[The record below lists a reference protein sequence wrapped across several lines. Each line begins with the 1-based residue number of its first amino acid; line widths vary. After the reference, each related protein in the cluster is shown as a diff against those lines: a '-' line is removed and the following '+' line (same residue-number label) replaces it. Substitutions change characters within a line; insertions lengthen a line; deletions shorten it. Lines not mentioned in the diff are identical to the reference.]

1 MKYIVYV
8 LVGFLFL
15 TSLKATEQNT
25 LSTATF
31 NAEKNNDSMIM
42 IAGLQWHSDINR
54 AYTIAAKENKH
65 VIVMVANEYCPW
77 CRKMKE
83 QTFTDTRIKEKLE
96 KYTLVIMKHTDK
108 SVFKHIP
115 AFNGIVPSLF
125 FMYPKRELIDKV
137 VGYFSADD
145 LLEYINDIEE
155 L

>member
-1 MKYIVYV
+1 MKYIIYV
-8 LVGFLFL
+8 LIGFLFL
-15 TSLKATEQNT
+15 ISLNATEQNT

-31 NAEKNNDSMIM
+31 NAERNNDSMIT
-42 IAGLQWHSDINR
+42 IAGLPWHSDINR
-54 AYTIAAKENKH
+54 AYTVAAKENKH
-65 VIVMVANEYCPW
+65 VIVMVANEYCQW

>member
-15 TSLKATEQNT
+15 TSLKATEQN
-25 LSTATF
+25 
-31 NAEKNNDSMIM
+31 NGNMIM

-54 AYTIAAKENKH
+54 AYTVAEKENKH
-65 VIVMVANEYCPW
+65 IIVMVANKSCPW

-96 KYTLVIMKHTDK
+96 KYTLVIMQHSDR
-108 SVFKHIP
+108 SVYKHIP
-115 AFNGIVPSLF
+115 IFNRAVPSLF
-125 FMYPKRELIDKV
+125 FMNSKRELYDKII
-137 VGYFSADD
+137 GYHTADE
-145 LLEYINDIEE
+145 LLKDINDIEK

>member
-1 MKYIVYV
+1 MKYIIYV

-15 TSLKATEQNT
+15 TSLKATEQN
-25 LSTATF
+25 
-31 NAEKNNDSMIM
+31 NDSIIT

-54 AYTIAAKENKH
+54 AYTVAAKENKH
-65 VIVMVANEYCPW
+65 VLVMVANDYCQW

-96 KYTLVIMKHTDK
+96 QYTLVLMKHSDK
-108 SVFKHIP
+108 SVYKHIP
-115 AFNGIVPSLF
+115 VFNGTVPSLF
-125 FMYPKRELIDKV
+125 FMHPKRDLIDKI
-137 VGYFSADD
+137 VGYFAADD